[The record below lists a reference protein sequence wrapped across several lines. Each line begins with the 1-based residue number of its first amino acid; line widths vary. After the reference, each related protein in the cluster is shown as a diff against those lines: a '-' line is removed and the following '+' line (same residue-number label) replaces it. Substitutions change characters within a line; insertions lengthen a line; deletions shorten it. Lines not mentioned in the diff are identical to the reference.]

1 MEPPKAAT
9 MKRPVLTEEQLRT
22 RAKNTNALTM
32 TTFFMAF
39 GEQVRT
45 SDHAPASFTTAH
57 RSSPARG
64 AQPLPRLPTDAPS
77 AHSNSP
83 LLS

>member
-1 MEPPKAAT
+1 MASCRPMEPPKAAT
-9 MKRPVLTEEQLRT
+9 MKKPVLTEEQLRT

-57 RSSPARG
+57 RSSARARCPAT
-64 AQPLPRLPTDAPS
+64 ATVAY
-77 AHSNSP
+77 
-83 LLS
+83 

>member
-9 MKRPVLTEEQLRT
+9 MKKPVLTEEQLRT

-57 RSSPARG
+57 RGSSARARCPAT
-64 AQPLPRLPTDAPS
+64 ATVAY
-77 AHSNSP
+77 
-83 LLS
+83 

>member
-9 MKRPVLTEEQLRT
+9 MKKPVLTEEQLRT

-45 SDHAPASFTTAH
+45 SDHALHHSPPPTGL
-57 RSSPARG
+57 RPARG